1 MIDVKLLFSLLVKKN
16 INYTLYNHPPLFT
29 VDDSKRLRGKINGA
43 HTKNLFLKNKKN
55 NFYLFSC
62 LESTKIDLKT
72 LKEKLN
78 LGNISFAGE
87 KYLHEL
93 LNVKPGAVTPFGL
106 LNDSARKI
114 KFFLDLKLND
124 FDSFNFHPLVNTA
137 TINIKR
143 NDFYN
148 FLKTNTIKL
157 DDTNRRVIISSGGS
171 KTIINFDEISNISA
185 FKKNLIDL
193 HKLGVIDIQNKI

>member
-1 MIDVKLLFSLLVKKN
+1 MIDAKLLFNLLVKKN

-29 VDDSKRLRGKINGA
+29 VDDSKRLRG
-43 HTKNLFLKNKKN
+43 FLKNKKN
-55 NFYLFSC
+55 NFNLFSC

-106 LNDSARKI
+106 LKDSARKI

-143 NDFYN
+143 NDFYS
-148 FLKTNTIKL
+148 FLKTNGITI
-157 DDTNRRVIISSGGS
+157 
-171 KTIINFDEISNISA
+171 
-185 FKKNLIDL
+185 NLFSFETYNTY
-193 HKLGVIDIQNKI
+193 DIKES